1 MSSACATDALAP
13 AAALLEIRDL
23 RVWFDT
29 EQGRVHAVR
38 GVSLAVAPGRTL
50 GIVGESGCGKSVTCH
65 AVLRLTPANG
75 IVRGEIRFDGRELLS
90 ADEAELGRIRG
101 REIAMIFQEPMSA
114 LNPVHTIGSQIMESL
129 RLHRRMDE
137 AEARAECSR
146 LLERVGIPEPVRRMR
161 EYPHQLSGGMNQRAM
176 IAMALACE
184 PRLLLADE
192 PTTALDVTIQ
202 AQILALLQQ
211 LQRESGMAMILV
223 THDLGVVAETADD
236 VAVMYAGAV
245 VEQASAPEL
254 FARPRHP
261 YTAGLLHAIPR
272 IDANAEQLQPIEGS
286 LPAALSASVGCA
298 FAPRCSRA
306 SERCRHEAPPLVH
319 SGGGQAAACHYPLEY
334 QDAAA

>member
-1 MSSACATDALAP
+1 MSSACATDAAAP
-13 AAALLEIRDL
+13 VRPLLELRDL

-65 AVLRLTPANG
+65 AVLRLTPGNG
-75 IVRGEIRFDGRELLS
+75 IVRGEIRFGDLDLRQAAE
-90 ADEAELGRIRG
+90 ADLGRIRG

-114 LNPVHTIGSQIMESL
+114 LNPVHTIGGQIAESL
-129 RLHRRMDE
+129 RLHRGMDE
-137 AEARAECSR
+137 AAARAETLR
-146 LLERVGIPEPVRRMR
+146 LLERVGIPEPARRLR

-176 IAMALACE
+176 IAMALACR

-202 AQILALLQQ
+202 AQILALLRE
-211 LQRESGMAMILV
+211 LQAETGMAMILV

-236 VAVMYAGAV
+236 VAVMYAGRV
-245 VEQASAPEL
+245 VEQASALAL
-254 FARPRHP
+254 FAHPRHP

-272 IDANAEQLQPIEGS
+272 IDANADALEPIEGS
-286 LPAALSASVGCA
+286 LPSALSVPAGCA
-298 FAPRCSRA
+298 FAARCARA
-306 SERCRHEAPPLVH
+306 AERCRREAPPLTGTDPGH
-319 SGGGQAAACHYPLEY
+319 ALACHYPLESAG
-334 QDAAA
+334 AAA